1 MTETRL
7 LPWDSAGL
15 LETADDIATYLEAA
29 FEEGDPALI
38 SHALGVVARSKGM
51 TALARETGLG
61 RQNLYKALSA
71 EGHPEFAT
79 ILNVLHALGLRLT
92 VTPA

>member
-1 MTETRL
+1 MTGTRL
-7 LPWDSAGL
+7 LPWDSAAL
-15 LETADDIATYLEAA
+15 LETVEDIAAYLEAA

-71 EGHPEFAT
+71 EGHPEFTTVLT
-79 ILNVLHALGLRLT
+79 ILHALGLRLT